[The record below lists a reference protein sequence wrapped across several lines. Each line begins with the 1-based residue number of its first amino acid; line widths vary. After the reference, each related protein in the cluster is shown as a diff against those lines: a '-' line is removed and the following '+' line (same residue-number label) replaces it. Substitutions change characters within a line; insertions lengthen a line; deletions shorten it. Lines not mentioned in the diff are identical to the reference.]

1 MKLQQLYSYVRQAV
15 DDYHM
20 IGSGDRIA
28 IGVSGGKD
36 SLVLLSALAGL
47 RRFYPKK
54 FELMAVTV
62 DLGFEGFDVTPV
74 QNLCE
79 QLQVP
84 YHVVRTDIG
93 KIVFDIKKE
102 KSPCALC
109 AKMRKGALYQY
120 LMKQGVYKVAYAH
133 HMDDVIHTMLLSL
146 IYEGRFSSFEP
157 VTHLDGTDISVIR
170 PLIYVSEAEVIGFKN
185 KYQLQPVKNPCPAD
199 GTTRRSYVKDLLQQ
213 INRDNPGVK
222 KRLFHAVVNS
232 NLEGWQKDDKI
243 EGIL

>member
-20 IGSGDRIA
+20 IDSGDRIA

-146 IYEGRFSSFEP
+146 IYE
-157 VTHLDGTDISVIR
+157 
-170 PLIYVSEAEVIGFKN
+170 
-185 KYQLQPVKNPCPAD
+185 
-199 GTTRRSYVKDLLQQ
+199 
-213 INRDNPGVK
+213 
-222 KRLFHAVVNS
+222 
-232 NLEGWQKDDKI
+232 
-243 EGIL
+243 